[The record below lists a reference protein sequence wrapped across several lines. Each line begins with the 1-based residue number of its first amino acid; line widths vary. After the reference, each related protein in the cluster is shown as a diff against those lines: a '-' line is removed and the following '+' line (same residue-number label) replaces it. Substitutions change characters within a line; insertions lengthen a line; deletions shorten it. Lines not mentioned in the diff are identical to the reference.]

1 MKFKDLHITLNN
13 QGQIQTVDSDLEEFM
28 DRDRI
33 YNKRTFVYGIIVMLL
48 ASITMLKLPHQGK
61 TISEFIIPV
70 IRLNHSALHLSGL
83 IPLALVILSSFLFVK
98 SGRLKNQFLVGL
110 FLLFLAL
117 PLIGKGLDL
126 LKIPVYMMSDGVKGV
141 ELNEADLNI
150 HGDNGVINI
159 DFEAEV
165 MSYIDDD
172 SHISVYVELPDV
184 IQKFIEE
191 DVILVYEGGILDKG
205 RSYSIKYSGILDIS
219 DGYDD
224 EDLFDTDYY
233 WEDYKVIF
241 KDNEQSFTM
250 KVNDGL
256 F

>member
-1 MKFKDLHITLNN
+1 
-13 QGQIQTVDSDLEEFM
+13 M

-33 YNKRTFVYGIIVMLL
+33 YNKRAFGYGIIVTLL
-48 ASITMLKLPHQGK
+48 ASVTMLKLPHQGK

-110 FLLFLAL
+110 CLLFLAL

-141 ELNEADLNI
+141 ELKESDLNI

-159 DFEAEV
+159 VFEAEV

-172 SHISVYVELPDV
+172 SHILVYVELPEV
-184 IQKFIEE
+184 IHEIIEE
-191 DVILVYEGGILDKG
+191 DVILVYEGGSLGNG
-205 RSYSIKYSGILDIS
+205 RRYSIKYSGILNIA

-224 EDLFDTDYY
+224 DDLFDTDFY
-233 WEDYKVIF
+233 WEDYKIIF
-241 KDNEQSFTM
+241 KDNEQSLTM
-250 KVNDGL
+250 KVNYGM

>member
-1 MKFKDLHITLNN
+1 
-13 QGQIQTVDSDLEEFM
+13 M

-48 ASITMLKLPHQGK
+48 ASVTMLKLPHQGK

-70 IRLNHSALHLSGL
+70 IRLNDGALHLSGL

-141 ELNEADLNI
+141 ELYESDLNI
-150 HGDNGVINI
+150 HGENGVINI
-159 DFEAEV
+159 VFEAEV

-172 SHISVYVELPDV
+172 SQILVYVELPDV
-184 IQKFIEE
+184 IHEFIEE
-191 DVILVYEGGILDKG
+191 DVILVYEGDELTKG
-205 RSYSIKYSGILDIS
+205 HRFIIKYSGILDIA
-219 DGYDD
+219 DGYDED
-224 EDLFDTDYY
+224 DLFDADYY

-241 KDNEQSFTM
+241 KDNEQSLTM
-250 KVNDGL
+250 KVNDGIY
-256 F
+256 

>member
-1 MKFKDLHITLNN
+1 
-13 QGQIQTVDSDLEEFM
+13 M
-28 DRDRI
+28 DRDKI
-33 YNKRTFVYGIIVMLL
+33 FYNKRAFIYGIIVTLL
-48 ASITMLKLPHQGK
+48 ASVTMLKLPYQDK

-70 IRLNHSALHLSGL
+70 IRLNHSAFYLSGL

-117 PLIGKGLDL
+117 PLIGKGFDL

-141 ELNEADLNI
+141 ELKESDLNI
-150 HGDNGVINI
+150 HGENGVINI
-159 DFEAEV
+159 FFEAEV

-172 SHISVYVELPDV
+172 SHILVYVELPDV
-184 IQKFIEE
+184 IHEFIEE
-191 DVILVYEGGILDKG
+191 DVILVYEGDVLDKG
-205 RSYSIKYSGILDIS
+205 DRFRVKYSGILHIA
-219 DGYDD
+219 DGYNED
-224 EDLFDTDYY
+224 DLFEADYY

-241 KDNEQSFTM
+241 KDNEQSLTM
-250 KVNDGL
+250 KVNDGI